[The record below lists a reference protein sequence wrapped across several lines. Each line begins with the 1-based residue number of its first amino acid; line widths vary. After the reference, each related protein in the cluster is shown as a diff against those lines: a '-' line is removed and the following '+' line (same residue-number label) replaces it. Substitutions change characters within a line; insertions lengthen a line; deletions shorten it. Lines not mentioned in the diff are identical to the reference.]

1 MTNMEQL
8 KLALL
13 TEVCELNSRN
23 IASTVP
29 IRLRVDTKKFP
40 SILRFSWATFCSTS
54 FRQQVLPSSQCRQS
68 LVPSLKLYYRIGQVA
83 EIHERQ
89 LNGVEMARRKADCR
103 ERLLWV

>member
-29 IRLRVDTKKFP
+29 VRLRVDTKKFP
-40 SILRFSWATFCSTS
+40 SIFRFSWATFCSTS
-54 FRQQVLPSSQCRQS
+54 FRQ
-68 LVPSLKLYYRIGQVA
+68 
-83 EIHERQ
+83 
-89 LNGVEMARRKADCR
+89 
-103 ERLLWV
+103 